1 MSHLVGLGAMLGGCL
16 IVQRDVQQLR
26 QELSERRASDLKMY
40 RSRWAIL
47 SEHTIFEPSFWAAI
61 LWVPSKELSLRMER
75 RRARVLS
82 AFLLLSLIVSVS
94 FAASGVISDT
104 GVALGIISCFMGT
117 YAVSRTQYL
126 RAAMWMTIVTVFGF
140 PYLYR
145 GVLGPKVFESAS
157 LLNLVSQTSMALLG
171 CALFTPT
178 EFVVVSVAELALL
191 LWNPFFHPQFA
202 LAIVL
207 PFIAF
212 VSFLDQRD
220 LKRTRSKFR
229 EPESTENPSLE
240 KRHSSHQVAEFDF
253 HNHHVSAKS
262 TYSIATACLLGLLA
276 LCVASL
282 IEGRSGGKHFSGK
295 TVAASETVIHWRY
308 GSAPFLKVYKHPQC
322 RYPSSNGTEPE
333 HFVAD
338 DDVAEG
344 NWCDEQIYTVS
355 FTVKACSATAGQR
368 YYVTCSRGSFYG
380 WYDRPLCPFSDTMAL
395 FCVPEDVGGDCRAHV
410 EIGLDNFKAWENP
423 TCDFAGNMKFKVA
436 QSDPAAAGGIDDDED
451 EDVWAEEPVVYVGD
465 TGITETST
473 KSSHTTPASFGSSV
487 AVGAPRHFDVS
498 NKTDGAGS
506 GRRLVIDSIHPSVR
520 FLFAPWGHVRRVLWR
535 TTFNWASLSKSV
547 TSLNSLSAF
556 ELDEPYTVSKDY
568 TDFPEEVEKCETS
581 VPTVSPK
588 TVSRFPSL
596 GPFGGRRTLLS
607 HRRQLNPHER
617 QWLLLV
623 IIYQEVHQ

>member
-1 MSHLVGLGAMLGGCL
+1 
-16 IVQRDVQQLR
+16 
-26 QELSERRASDLKMY
+26 
-40 RSRWAIL
+40 
-47 SEHTIFEPSFWAAI
+47 
-61 LWVPSKELSLRMER
+61 
-75 RRARVLS
+75 
-82 AFLLLSLIVSVS
+82 
-94 FAASGVISDT
+94 
-104 GVALGIISCFMGT
+104 
-117 YAVSRTQYL
+117 
-126 RAAMWMTIVTVFGF
+126 MWMTIVTVFGF

-229 EPESTENPSLE
+229 EPESMENPIFGEAPLKPPSC
-240 KRHSSHQVAEFDF
+240 RVRFSQPPRFC
-253 HNHHVSAKS
+253 KS

-276 LCVASL
+276 LCVATLSKVGQVAS
-282 IEGRSGGKHFSGK
+282 IFGK

-368 YYVTCSRGSFYG
+368 YYVTCS
-380 WYDRPLCPFSDTMAL
+380 
-395 FCVPEDVGGDCRAHV
+395 GDH
-410 EIGLDNFKAWENP
+410 
-423 TCDFAGNMKFKVA
+423 
-436 QSDPAAAGGIDDDED
+436 S
-451 EDVWAEEPVVYVGD
+451 
-465 TGITETST
+465 
-473 KSSHTTPASFGSSV
+473 
-487 AVGAPRHFDVS
+487 
-498 NKTDGAGS
+498 TDGT
-506 GRRLVIDSIHPSVR
+506 I
-520 FLFAPWGHVRRVLWR
+520 VLC
-535 TTFNWASLSKSV
+535 V
-547 TSLNSLSAF
+547 LSATPWRCF
-556 ELDEPYTVSKDY
+556 A
-568 TDFPEEVEKCETS
+568 
-581 VPTVSPK
+581 SPRMSAA
-588 TVSRFPSL
+588 TA
-596 GPFGGRRTLLS
+596 RRTS
-607 HRRQLNPHER
+607 R
-617 QWLLLV
+617 
-623 IIYQEVHQ
+623 